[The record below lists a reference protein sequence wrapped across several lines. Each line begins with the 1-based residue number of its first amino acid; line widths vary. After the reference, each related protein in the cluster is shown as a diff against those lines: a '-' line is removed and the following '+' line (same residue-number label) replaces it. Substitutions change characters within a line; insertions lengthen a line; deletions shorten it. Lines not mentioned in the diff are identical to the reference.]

1 MSVGTVELCVRSVR
15 IHGDEPRVLLEDKAT
30 GLGLEIPVGPF
41 EASAVILHLEGIV
54 PPRPLTHDLL
64 AQLFEE
70 SGFSLDGVE
79 LFGEGGGRARLV
91 YSRDGARR
99 EKEVRP
105 SDALALALR
114 LGAPIR
120 ADASLLEG
128 DSGRSRLYWRRRAR
142 ALEPRSRGERPKR
155 VATLPRSGLGRH
167 RLP

>member
-1 MSVGTVELCVRSVR
+1 MSFGSVELRVRSVR
-15 IHGDEPRVLLEDKAT
+15 IDNGEPRVLLEDRET

-70 SGFSLDGVE
+70 SGLSLESVE
-79 LFGEGGGRARLV
+79 LFGEGGERARLS
-91 YSRDGARR
+91 YRKEDDRR

-114 LGAPIR
+114 LGAPIK
-120 ADASLLEG
+120 ADAALLEG
-128 DSGRSRLYWRRRAR
+128 GSGRSQLFWRRRAR
-142 ALEPRSRGERPKR
+142 ALESGRRGERPRR
-155 VATLPRSGLGRH
+155 VAGASGRGGCR